1 MSETVKEPEM
11 SQEELEE
18 RRKKVTEFYEGN
30 IPHLKVQ
37 CEYEEL
43 LTKIEEN
50 RAKRLQAQLMIAQ
63 MMATQEENPANMQ
76 AREDFEQEL
85 ENQRKLKRK

>member
-1 MSETVKEPEM
+1 MSETVKEAEM

-18 RRKKVTEFYEGN
+18 RRKKVSDFYAGN
-30 IPHLKVQ
+30 IPHLKIQ

-50 RAKRLQAQLMIAQ
+50 RAKRLQAQMMIAQ
-63 MMATQEENPANMQ
+63 IMAAQEENPANTQ

-85 ENQRKLKRK
+85 DNQRKLKKV

>member
-1 MSETVKEPEM
+1 MSETVKDTEM

-18 RRKKVTEFYEGN
+18 RRKKVTEFYAGN
-30 IPHLKVQ
+30 IPHLQVQ

-50 RAKRLQAQLMIAQ
+50 RAKRLQAQMMIAQ
-63 MMATQEENPANMQ
+63 IMASQEENPANTK

-85 ENQRKLKRK
+85 ENQRKLKKV